1 MLETIKFFFL
11 GLIQGITEP
20 IPVSSSGHL
29 LILNHY
35 FGVGIE
41 EQQQLGFAVLVNF
54 ASLLAV
60 LLIYRQ
66 DLIRLATNSV
76 RYLMERSEKERADF
90 RFVLFILLGTIP
102 AAY

>member
-54 ASLLAV
+54 ASLLASF
-60 LLIYRQ
+60 I
-66 DLIRLATNSV
+66 DLPAGSDPAGHKFGPLPDGAV
-76 RYLMERSEKERADF
+76 GERAS
-90 RFVLFILLGTIP
+90 
-102 AAY
+102 